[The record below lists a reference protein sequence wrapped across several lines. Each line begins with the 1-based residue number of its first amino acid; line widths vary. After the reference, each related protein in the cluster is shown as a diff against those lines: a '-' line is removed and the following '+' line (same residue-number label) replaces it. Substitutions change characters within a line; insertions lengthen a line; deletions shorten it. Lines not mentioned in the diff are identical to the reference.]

1 MTTLPALA
9 VRLDAEAASAIA
21 AAALA
26 AYPNEACGLLI
37 GSTNDAGWRV
47 KAAVAGPNVHPEPR
61 RRFEVDPK
69 LVFAWMRKLRGST
82 DSLIGHFHSHPD
94 GPAEPST
101 TDRDSAYDRNA
112 LWLIA
117 AVTRGGV
124 RGIRAYQLGKG
135 PDPIFLEVP
144 IASPAPFGGAGPGA

>member
-1 MTTLPALA
+1 MTGLATPA
-9 VRLDAEAASAIA
+9 VRLDAAAVSAIA
-21 AAALA
+21 AAAVA

-37 GSTNDAGWRV
+37 GSTDDAGWRV

-69 LVFAWMRKLRGST
+69 LVFAWMRKLRGSA
-82 DSLIGHFHSHPD
+82 DSLVGHFHSHPD
-94 GPAEPST
+94 GPAEPSA

-117 AVTRGGV
+117 AVTRDGV
-124 RGIRAYQLGKG
+124 RGLRAYRLGKG
-135 PDPIFLEVP
+135 SDPAFLEVP
-144 IASPAPFGGAGPGA
+144 IAGAAPSGGARPGA